1 MKVEK
6 IIPCICTPE
15 SKTTDGTS
23 GLPIIGMYFDGEELM
38 LSACCPKCG
47 RGNRYD
53 GKETLEEA
61 LEAWNNMQKRLQTK
75 IPASTMRKIRRE
87 FEPDQDD

>member
-6 IIPCICTPE
+6 IIPCICTSE
-15 SKTTDGTS
+15 KKAKDGVS
-23 GLPIIGMYFDGEELM
+23 GLPIIGMYFDGEEIM

-53 GKETLEEA
+53 GKETMEDA
-61 LEAWNNMQKRLQTK
+61 LEAWNDMQTRLRKK
-75 IPASTMRKIRRE
+75 IPDFTMKKI
-87 FEPDQDD
+87 QSGIKTALDD

>member
-1 MKVEK
+1 MKTVE

-15 SKTTDGTS
+15 KKTKDGTS
-23 GLPIIGMYFDGEELM
+23 GLPIIGMYFEGEDLM

-53 GKETLEEA
+53 GRQTLEEA
-61 LEAWNNMQKRLQTK
+61 LEAWNDMQTRLRNK
-75 IPASTMRKIRRE
+75 IPDFTMKKIKNGFRA
-87 FEPDQDD
+87 DLDG

>member
-1 MKVEK
+1 MKTEK

-15 SKTTDGTS
+15 SKTTDGRS
-23 GLPIIGMYFDGEELM
+23 GLPIIGMYFDGEDLM

-53 GKETLEEA
+53 GKETLKEA

-87 FEPDQDD
+87 FGPDQDD